1 MEMQTQN
8 IVGSEIFFTLLS
20 FLAFVLLLYTLYRN
34 YKVFKHI
41 AEEDDCSAQ
50 TRREAAFLSRR
61 NFWLFVFEFFPVVFA
76 LVVTVGLVV
85 FASRNETE
93 HYTD

>member
-8 IVGSEIFFTLLS
+8 MVGSEIFFTFLS
-20 FLAFVLLLYTLYRN
+20 FLAFVFLLYILYRN

-41 AEEDDCSAQ
+41 AEEDDCSPP

-76 LVVTVGLVV
+76 LVVTVGLAV
-85 FASRNETE
+85 FASRNGTQR
-93 HYTD
+93 YTD